1 MADLGS
7 IAIIGALLLSIYSVA
22 AALLGRSL
30 RQGELIASARNGVLA
45 VCALMTVASGALM
58 LAFVTH
64 DFSIRYVAEHSSR
77 DMPVELIAAAF
88 YSGQAGSLL
97 YWAWALSIFSAVV
110 AWRHRR
116 SHPRYMPVTMS
127 VLMCVQAFFG
137 ILLSFVASPFE
148 RMASV
153 PADGLGLNPLLYDT
167 GMLYHPPMLLAGYM
181 SWTIP
186 FAFAIAAL
194 AEGDTSAEW
203 IAATR
208 RYALFAWGILGVGN
222 LLGGWWAYHVLGWG
236 GYWGWDPV
244 ENAAIMPW
252 IVGTAYLHSVMI
264 QERRGMLKVWNLVL
278 ILLTFFLA
286 LFGTFIVRSGII
298 ASVHSFA
305 QSAIGPYYLVALIF
319 AIGTSL
325 SLLFWRIPKLQSEH
339 EIDSLWSR
347 EAFFLINNLLFLA
360 ITFAIFWG
368 TIFPLVSEAVQG
380 VKLTVGPPFFQQ
392 VTGPLL
398 LALMMLMGIGPLL
411 PWRRTTPAALGK
423 IVLAP
428 AVAAGLV
435 TVVAAIALRMG
446 NPSAI
451 LGVFALS
458 LALAAIVS
466 EFVRG
471 TIARRSATG
480 EPAHSALISLVAR
493 NRRRYGGYLVHL
505 GIVFMGFG
513 VLGSQF
519 FQQERQVA
527 LRTDQSVEIG
537 RYLLAFRGLGER
549 TEHGA
554 RVVMA
559 QVDVFENGRFVETME
574 ANKRFYRNFER
585 QPATGIPIRS
595 TMLDD
600 LYVVLAGWDGTQSAS
615 FLVFLNPLM
624 MWIWLGGIVLVIGT
638 FICLWPDPVVA
649 RQPRERWAPAL
660 AASDA

>member
-1 MADLGS
+1 MADLGT
-7 IAIIGALLLSIYSVA
+7 IAIIGALLLATYSALV
-22 AALLGRSL
+22 ALLGRT
-30 RQGELIASARNGVLA
+30 RHQAELIASARNGVIA
-45 VCALMTVASGALM
+45 VCALMTVASLAL
-58 LAFVTH
+58 LAAFVTH

-77 DMPVELIAAAF
+77 DMPLELVAAAF

-97 YWAWALSIFSAVV
+97 YWAWTLSIFSAVV
-110 AWRHRR
+110 AWRHRH
-116 SHPRYMPVTMS
+116 SHPKYMPVTMA
-127 VLMCVQAFFG
+127 VLMGVQSFFG
-137 ILLSFVASPFE
+137 ILLGFVANPFE

-186 FAFAIAAL
+186 FAFAMAAL
-194 AEGDTSAEW
+194 AEGDTSHEW

-208 RYALFAWGILGVGN
+208 RYALFAWGILGIGN

-244 ENAAIMPW
+244 ENSAIMPW

-286 LFGTFIVRSGII
+286 LFGTFVVRSGII

-305 QSAIGPYYLVALIF
+305 QSAIGPYYLVMLIVCV
-319 AIGTSL
+319 ATSL
-325 SLLFWRIPKLQSEH
+325 ALLFWRIPKLQSEH
-339 EIDSLWSR
+339 EIESIWSR

-392 VTGPLL
+392 VTGPML
-398 LALMMLMGIGPLL
+398 LALMLLMGLGPLL
-411 PWRRTTPAALGK
+411 PWRRTTPAALGN
-423 IVLAP
+423 IVLVP
-428 AVAAGLV
+428 AVAAIGLTLV
-435 TVVAAIALRMG
+435 TTLVLRTFNAGAIFGVLALT
-446 NPSAI
+446 
-451 LGVFALS
+451 F
-458 LALAAIVS
+458 ALAAIVS

-471 TIARRSATG
+471 TMARRQATG
-480 EPAHSALISLVAR
+480 EAAPQALISLVAR

-505 GIVFMGFG
+505 GIVFIGFG
-513 VLGSQF
+513 VVGSQF

-527 LRTDQSVEIG
+527 LRPDQSVEIG

-549 TEHGA
+549 AEHGA
-554 RVVMA
+554 RVVTA
-559 QVDVFENGRFVETME
+559 RVDVFENGSFVESME
-574 ANKRFYRNFER
+574 ANKRFYKNFER

-595 TMLDD
+595 TILDD
-600 LYVVLAGWDGTQSAS
+600 LYVVLAGWDGNQAS
-615 FLVFLNPLM
+615 FLVFLNPLVV
-624 MWIWLGGIVLVIGT
+624 WIWVGGIVLVLGT
-638 FICLWPDPVVA
+638 FVCLWPDPVIV
-649 RQPRERWAPAL
+649 RQPRPIWSPAL
-660 AASDA
+660 ATSDA

>member
-7 IAIIGALLLSIYSVA
+7 IAIIGALLLAAYSVVV
-22 AALLGRSL
+22 ALLGRA
-30 RQGELIASARNGVLA
+30 RQQTELIASARNGVIA
-45 VCALMTVASGALM
+45 VGALMTVASFAL
-58 LAFVTH
+58 LAAFVTH

-77 DMPVELIAAAF
+77 DMPLELVAAAF

-97 YWAWALSIFSAVV
+97 YWAWTLSIFSAVV

-116 SHPRYMPVTMS
+116 SHPRYMPVTMA
-127 VLMCVQAFFG
+127 VLMSVQTFFG
-137 ILLSFVASPFE
+137 ILLGFVANPFE
-148 RMASV
+148 RMATV

-186 FAFAIAAL
+186 FAFAMAAL
-194 AEGDTSAEW
+194 AEGDTSHEW

-208 RYALFAWGILGVGN
+208 RYALFAWGVLGIGN

-244 ENAAIMPW
+244 ENSAIMPW

-286 LFGTFIVRSGII
+286 LFGTFVVRSGII

-305 QSAIGPYYLVALIF
+305 QSAIGPYYLVTLIVCI
-319 AIGTSL
+319 ATSL
-325 SLLFWRIPKLQSEH
+325 ALLFWRIPKLQSEH
-339 EIDSLWSR
+339 EIESIWSR

-360 ITFAIFWG
+360 IAFAIFWG

-392 VTGPLL
+392 VTGPML
-398 LALMMLMGIGPLL
+398 LALMLLMGLGPLL

-423 IVLAP
+423 IVLVP
-428 AVAAGLV
+428 AVAASVLTVITTLV
-435 TVVAAIALRMG
+435 LRMF
-446 NPSAI
+446 NPVAI
-451 LGVFALS
+451 LGVLALTFALAS
-458 LALAAIVS
+458 IIS

-480 EPAHSALISLVAR
+480 EAAPWALVSLVER

-505 GIVFMGFG
+505 GIVFIGFG

-527 LRTDQSVEIG
+527 LRPDQSVEIG

-559 QVDVFENGRFVETME
+559 RVDVFENGTFVESME
-574 ANKRFYRNFER
+574 ANKRFYRSFER

-595 TMLDD
+595 TVGDD
-600 LYVVLAGWDGTQSAS
+600 LYVVLAGWDGNQAS
-615 FLVFLNPLM
+615 FLVFLNPLVV
-624 MWIWLGGIVLVIGT
+624 WIWVGGIVLVLGT
-638 FICLWPDPVVA
+638 FVCLWPDPVVV
-649 RQPRERWAPAL
+649 RQPRQIWSRAL
-660 AASDA
+660 ATSDA

>member
-1 MADLGS
+1 
-7 IAIIGALLLSIYSVA
+7 V
-22 AALLGRSL
+22 
-30 RQGELIASARNGVLA
+30 SARNAALA
-45 VCALMTVASGALM
+45 VCALMSVASVTLM
-58 LAFVTH
+58 AAFVAH

-77 DMPVELIAAAF
+77 DMPMELVAAAF
-88 YSGQAGSLL
+88 YSGQPGSLL

-110 AWRHRR
+110 VWRHRR
-116 SHPRYMPVTMS
+116 SHPAYMPVTTC
-127 VLMCVQAFFG
+127 VLMCVEAFFC
-137 ILLSFVASPFE
+137 ILLAFVASPFE
-148 RMASV
+148 RLSTV
-153 PADGLGLNPLLYDT
+153 PPDGLGLNPLLYDT

-208 RYALFAWGILGVGN
+208 RYALIAWAVLGVGN

-252 IVGTAYLHSVMI
+252 IAGTAYLHSVMI

-286 LFGTFIVRSGII
+286 LFGTFVVRSGII

-305 QSAIGPYYLVALIF
+305 QSAIGPYYLVALIL
-319 AIGTSL
+319 AIGCSL
-325 SLLFWRIPKLQSEH
+325 GLLFWRIPKLQSDH
-339 EIDSLWSR
+339 EIESLWSR

-392 VTGPLL
+392 VTGPML
-398 LALMMLMGIGPLL
+398 LALMALMGVGPLL
-411 PWRRTTPAALGK
+411 PWRRSTPSALGRML
-423 IVLAP
+423 LAP
-428 AVAAGLV
+428 AIAAALISTV
-435 TVVAAIALRMG
+435 TILALRISNLSAIAG
-446 NPSAI
+446 I
-451 LGVFALS
+451 LALS
-458 LALAAIVS
+458 LALATIAS
-466 EFVRG
+466 EFFRG

-480 EPAHSALISLVAR
+480 ESPPRALVSLVQR

-505 GIVFMGFG
+505 GIVFIGFG
-513 VLGSQF
+513 VLGSQL

-527 LRTDQSVEIG
+527 LRPDQPVEIG
-537 RYLLAFRGLGER
+537 RYFLVFRGLGER

-554 RVVMA
+554 RVVTA
-559 QVDVFENGRFVETME
+559 RLDVFENGSFIESME

-595 TMLDD
+595 TVFDD
-600 LYVVLAGWDGTQSAS
+600 LYVVLAGWDDSQTGS
-615 FLVFLNPLM
+615 FLIFLNPLM
-624 MWIWLGGIVLVIGT
+624 TWIWAGGIVLVLGT
-638 FICLWPDPVVA
+638 FVCLWPDPVVV
-649 RQPRERWAPAL
+649 RRPRERWSPVMAS
-660 AASDA
+660 SDA

>member
-7 IAIIGALLLSIYSVA
+7 VAIIGALLIAVYSIV
-22 AALLGRSL
+22 AALLGRAL

-45 VCALMTVASGALM
+45 VCALMTVASGSL
-58 LAFVTH
+58 LVAFVTH

-77 DMPVELIAAAF
+77 DMPPELITAAF

-97 YWAWALSIFSAVV
+97 YWAWTLSIFSAVV

-116 SHPRYMPVTMS
+116 THPRHMPVTMS
-127 VLMCVQAFFG
+127 TLMAVEAFFA
-137 ILLSFVASPFE
+137 LLLGFIASPFE
-148 RMASV
+148 RMATV

-203 IAATR
+203 ISATR
-208 RYALFAWGILGVGN
+208 RYALFAWGVLGIGN

-298 ASVHSFA
+298 ASVHSFS
-305 QSAIGPYYLVALIF
+305 QSAIGPYYLVALIVSI
-319 AIGTSL
+319 AVSL
-325 SLLFWRIPKLQSEH
+325 ALLFWRIPKLQSEH
-339 EIDSLWSR
+339 EIESIWSR

-392 VTGPLL
+392 VTGPML
-398 LALMMLMGIGPLL
+398 LALMALMAVGPLL
-411 PWRRTTPAALGK
+411 PWRRTAPATLGK
-423 IVLAP
+423 MILPPAIVAI
-428 AVAAGLV
+428 V
-435 TVVAAIALRMG
+435 TTITAAIALHTS
-446 NPSAI
+446 NVSAV
-451 LGVFALS
+451 LSVFVLTFALS
-458 LALAAIVS
+458 TIVS

-471 TIARRSATG
+471 TVARRSATG
-480 EPAHSALISLVAR
+480 ESPPLAFVSLIQR

-505 GIVFMGFG
+505 GIVFIGFG

-527 LRTDQSVEIG
+527 LRQDQSVEIG
-537 RYLLAFRGLGER
+537 RYLLVFRGLGER

-559 QVDVFENGRFVETME
+559 RLDVFENGRFVESME

-585 QPATGIPIRS
+585 QTG
-595 TMLDD
+595 
-600 LYVVLAGWDGTQSAS
+600 YW
-615 FLVFLNPLM
+615 N
-624 MWIWLGGIVLVIGT
+624 
-638 FICLWPDPVVA
+638 PDPINRSRRPLCRHCRLGRHSIGEFPGV
-649 RQPRERWAPAL
+649 P
-660 AASDA
+660 

>member
-7 IAIIGALLLSIYSVA
+7 IAIIGALLLAAYSVVV
-22 AALLGRSL
+22 ALLGRA
-30 RQGELIASARNGVLA
+30 RQQTELIASARNGVIA
-45 VCALMTVASGALM
+45 VGALMTVASFAL
-58 LAFVTH
+58 LAAFVTH

-77 DMPVELIAAAF
+77 DMPLELVAAAF

-97 YWAWALSIFSAVV
+97 YWAWTLSIFSAVV

-116 SHPRYMPVTMS
+116 SHPRYMPVTMA
-127 VLMCVQAFFG
+127 VLMSVQTFFG
-137 ILLSFVASPFE
+137 ILLGFVANPFE
-148 RMASV
+148 RMATV

-186 FAFAIAAL
+186 FAFAMAAL
-194 AEGDTSAEW
+194 AEGDTSHEW

-208 RYALFAWGILGVGN
+208 RYALFAWGVLGIGN

-244 ENAAIMPW
+244 ENSAIMPW

-286 LFGTFIVRSGII
+286 LFGTFVVRSGII

-305 QSAIGPYYLVALIF
+305 QSAIGPYYLVTLIVCI
-319 AIGTSL
+319 ATSL
-325 SLLFWRIPKLQSEH
+325 ALLFWRIPKLQSEH
-339 EIDSLWSR
+339 EIESIWSR

-360 ITFAIFWG
+360 IAFAVFWG

-392 VTGPLL
+392 VTGPML
-398 LALMMLMGIGPLL
+398 LALMLLMGLGPLL

-423 IVLAP
+423 IVLVP
-428 AVAAGLV
+428 AVAASVLTVITTLV
-435 TVVAAIALRMG
+435 LRMF
-446 NPSAI
+446 NPVAI
-451 LGVFALS
+451 LGVLALTFALAS
-458 LALAAIVS
+458 IIS

-480 EPAHSALISLVAR
+480 EAAPWALVSLVER

-505 GIVFMGFG
+505 GIVFIGFG

-527 LRTDQSVEIG
+527 LRPDQSVEIG

-559 QVDVFENGRFVETME
+559 RVDVFENGTFVESME
-574 ANKRFYRNFER
+574 ANKRFYRSFER

-595 TMLDD
+595 TVLDD
-600 LYVVLAGWDGTQSAS
+600 LYVVLAGWDGNQAS
-615 FLVFLNPLM
+615 FLVFLNPLVV
-624 MWIWLGGIVLVIGT
+624 WIWVGGIVLVLGT
-638 FICLWPDPVVA
+638 FVCLWPDPVVV
-649 RQPRERWAPAL
+649 RQPRQIWSRAL
-660 AASDA
+660 ATSDA

>member
-1 MADLGS
+1 MSDLGS
-7 IAIIGALLLSIYSVA
+7 IAIIGALLLAAYSVVV
-22 AALLGRSL
+22 ALLGRAR
-30 RQGELIASARNGVLA
+30 RQAELIASARNGVIA
-45 VCALMTVASGALM
+45 VCALMSVASFAL
-58 LAFVTH
+58 LAAFVTH

-77 DMPVELIAAAF
+77 DMPLELVAAAF

-97 YWAWALSIFSAVV
+97 YWAWTLSIFSAVV

-116 SHPRYMPVTMS
+116 SHPKYMPVTMA
-127 VLMCVQAFFG
+127 VLMGVQSFFG
-137 ILLSFVASPFE
+137 ILLGFVANPFE

-186 FAFAIAAL
+186 FAFAMAAL
-194 AEGDTSAEW
+194 AEGDTSHEW

-208 RYALFAWGILGVGN
+208 RYALFAWGVLGIGN

-244 ENAAIMPW
+244 ENSAIMPW

-286 LFGTFIVRSGII
+286 LFGTFVVRSGII

-305 QSAIGPYYLVALIF
+305 QSAIGPYYLVTLIVCVV
-319 AIGTSL
+319 TSL
-325 SLLFWRIPKLQSEH
+325 ALLFWRIPKLQSEH
-339 EIDSLWSR
+339 EIESIWSR

-360 ITFAIFWG
+360 ITFAVFWG

-392 VTGPLL
+392 VTGPML
-398 LALMMLMGIGPLL
+398 LALMLLMGLGPLL

-423 IVLAP
+423 IVLVP
-428 AVAAGLV
+428 AVAASVLTLIA
-435 TVVAAIALRMG
+435 TVVLRMF
-446 NPSAI
+446 NPGAI
-451 LGVFALS
+451 LGVLALTFALAS
-458 LALAAIVS
+458 IIS

-471 TIARRSATG
+471 TMARRSATG
-480 EPAHSALISLVAR
+480 EAAPQALVSLVAR

-505 GIVFMGFG
+505 GIVFIGFG

-527 LRTDQSVEIG
+527 LRPDQSVEIG

-559 QVDVFENGRFVETME
+559 NVDVFENGAFVESME
-574 ANKRFYRNFER
+574 ANKRFYKNFER

-595 TMLDD
+595 TVVDD
-600 LYVVLAGWDGTQSAS
+600 LYVVLAGWDGNQAS
-615 FLVFLNPLM
+615 FLVFLNPLVV
-624 MWIWLGGIVLVIGT
+624 WIWVGGIVLLLGT
-638 FICLWPDPVVA
+638 FVCLWPDPVVV
-649 RQPRERWAPAL
+649 RQPRPIWSRAL
-660 AASDA
+660 ATSDA